1 MDGANQMNNQMDNGL
16 HGVIHYEKP
25 LFCKVGTCSFCFKYS
40 ELCTEFEP
48 DLVEDWDDENN
59 HPILCQEC
67 DDLCWIHERPVLNTP
82 LSACVCFQ
90 PMQNEVVNEVATNQ
104 VVNEVTQNEVATN
117 QVVNEVTQNEVTPN
131 EVVNEVVTEVT
142 QNNITQEEITH
153 IQTPL

>member
-1 MDGANQMNNQMDNGL
+1 MENQMNNQMDNGL

-90 PMQNEVVNEVATNQ
+90 PMQNEVQNEVTQNEVEPNEVVNEVTP
-104 VVNEVTQNEVATN
+104 NEVTQNEVA
-117 QVVNEVTQNEVTPN
+117 N
-131 EVVNEVVTEVT
+131 EVVNEVTPNQVVNEVT
-142 QNNITQEEITH
+142 QNNITQEEITQMQ
-153 IQTPL
+153 IPV